1 MCAVA
6 ISPGVY
12 TKELDF
18 SVYAPRLASTIFG
31 IVTTASK
38 GPVDELTLITDEAQL
53 VDTFGP
59 PSSMHYGMYAAIQY
73 LRAGRILLVVRVATY
88 DQTGQGF
95 LRDALNTQN
104 AAQIDPTS
112 SGSWA
117 NDLTVV
123 VSAALG
129 TGYRLSVQFRGVQVE
144 VYDGVVIGTANLN
157 SQNYIETLINGQ
169 SQYITVT
176 DLNGA
181 DETLK
186 TGTFALSGGDDGAPA
201 DDSDVVG
208 TQIGNTRTGLQLFGD
223 PESVDVNLI
232 AVPGR
237 WERTIV
243 TSIITLVEQ
252 RQDCLGLIDPP
263 YGLSVQQVVDW
274 HNGQLSGDPDYL
286 TAALNTSYAALY
298 YPWLQFYD
306 GYSDA
311 EVWVPPSGV
320 ASRVMAYNDSV
331 ADPWWAPAGLRR
343 GRVADALDIEYSP
356 TLGERDYM
364 YGRAGQNV
372 NPFVNFTV
380 DGITL
385 WGQKTLQRVPTSL
398 DRVNVRRM
406 LLYARKVVATAC
418 RYLVFEPND
427 ETLWRQFRNLVA
439 PILAYIQSR
448 RGIFDF
454 RVICDTTTNPP
465 YKIDQSVMTGK
476 LLIKPT
482 KAAEIIEVEFTL
494 LPTGANFSEF

>member
-1 MCAVA
+1 VA
-6 ISPGVY
+6 INISPGVY

-31 IVTTASK
+31 IVTTAAK
-38 GPVDELTLITDEAQL
+38 GPLNELTLITDEAQL

-59 PSSMHYGMYAAIQY
+59 PGPLHYGMYAAIQY
-73 LRAGRILLVVRVATY
+73 LRQGRILLVVRVATY
-88 DQTGQGF
+88 DQTAVGY
-95 LRDALNTQN
+95 LRNGANDQN
-104 AAQIDPTS
+104 AAKLDPTS
-112 SGSWA
+112 SGSWG
-117 NDLTVV
+117 NDLTVTV
-123 VSAALG
+123 QDTLG
-129 TGYRLSVQFRGVQVE
+129 EGYRLTVKFRGVQVE
-144 VYDGVVIGTANLN
+144 VYDGVLIGSAN
-157 SQNYIETLINGQ
+157 QNRQTYIETQINGV
-169 SQYITVT
+169 SQYLTVQ

-186 TGTFALSGGDDGAPA
+186 VGTFGLSGGDDGAPA

-208 TQIGNTRTGLQLFGD
+208 TQIGNTRTGLQLFED
-223 PESVDVNLI
+223 PEKVDVNLI

-237 WERTIV
+237 WERNIV
-243 TSIITLVEQ
+243 TSLLTIVEQ
-252 RQDCLGLIDPP
+252 RQDCLALIDPP

-274 HNGQLSGDPDYL
+274 HNGQLTGDPDYL
-286 TAALNTSYAALY
+286 TAAINTSYAALY

-306 GYSDA
+306 GYSDS

-320 ASRVMAYNDSV
+320 AARIMAYNDSV
-331 ADPWWAPAGLRR
+331 QDPWWAPAGLRR
-343 GRVADALDIEYSP
+343 GRVVDALDIEYSP

-385 WGQKTLQRVPTSL
+385 WGQKTLSRLPTSL
-398 DRVNVRRM
+398 DRINVRRM
-406 LLYARKVVATAC
+406 LLYARKVIATSC

-427 ETLWRQFRNLVA
+427 AITWSQFRGLVA
-439 PILAYIQSR
+439 PVLAYIQSR

-454 RVICDTTTNPP
+454 RVICDETTNPP
-465 YKIDQSVMTGK
+465 YKIDQNVMTGK

-482 KAAEIIEVEFTL
+482 KTAEIIEIEFTL
-494 LPTGANFSEF
+494 LPTGANFEEF